1 MSTSPTRKRVGIG
14 AIVAGLTLAGF
25 GTFAPT
31 ANAQDSPAGNNGTI
45 KIDGVDFDIH
55 PDNEPH
61 PGCVFQVDFYGFDA
75 LTDVAIVFEAQPP
88 TGGFEEIYTE
98 NGALD
103 DDDHS
108 RGGSEGGLDGAFT
121 IDLSDELASSEPHPN
136 QGYHVKLTITA
147 DDHDET
153 GAQSKHKVFW
163 VEGCGDVGG
172 DDGGTT
178 GGTTDGTTGVLG
190 TSGSVD
196 SGTTTGEVAP
206 QAQVKGAV
214 VTPEQLPRTGVK
226 DASLA
231 IIGTGLIAIGGAVL
245 LARRAAF
252 TRS

>member
-1 MSTSPTRKRVGIG
+1 MSTSPTRKHVGIG
-14 AIVAGLTLAGF
+14 AIVAGLSLVGF

-31 ANAQDSPAGNNGTI
+31 ANAQDAPAGNNGTI

-75 LTDVAIVFEAQPP
+75 LTDVTIAFEAQPP
-88 TGGFEEIYTE
+88 TGGFEEIYSE
-98 NGALD
+98 DGVLD
-103 DDDHS
+103 NDDNS
-108 RGGSEGGLDGAFT
+108 GGGSEAGLDGEFT

-136 QGYHVKLTITA
+136 QGYHVKLTVTA

-163 VEGCGDVGG
+163 VDGCGDV
-172 DDGGTT
+172 GGTT

-196 SGTTTGEVAP
+196 SGTTTGAVAP
-206 QAQVKGAV
+206 QAEVKGAV
-214 VTPEQLPRTGVK
+214 IPDQLPRTGDN

-231 IIGTGLIAIGGAVL
+231 IIGVGLIAIGGTVL
-245 LARRAAF
+245 LARRATF

>member
-14 AIVAGLTLAGF
+14 AIAAGLTLVGF

-31 ANAQDSPAGNNGTI
+31 ANAQDPPAGNNGTV

-75 LTDVAIVFEAQPP
+75 LTDVTIAFEAQPP
-88 TGGFEEIYTE
+88 SGAFEEIYTE
-98 NGALD
+98 SGVLD
-103 DDDHS
+103 DDDNS
-108 RGGSEGGLDGAFT
+108 GGGSEEGLDGQFT

-136 QGYHVKLTITA
+136 QGYHVKLTVTA

-163 VEGCGDVGG
+163 VEGCGDV
-172 DDGGTT
+172 GGTT

-214 VTPEQLPRTGVK
+214 IRGQLPRTGDN

-245 LARRAAF
+245 RARRSAF
-252 TRS
+252 ARS